1 MIRQL
6 SVGPIGQNVYIVER
20 EGAPVVIV
28 DPGADAPLILEETL
42 AALGRSSGETVY
54 IACTHGHLDHVAALG
69 ELLGLLRAK
78 GFAPR
83 AYAPLGDRDYFGERA
98 EELNRRVFQGIH
110 AMGYF
115 NYFWRPIP
123 EADEYFGEGFELPGT
138 GMVAIHTPGHTP
150 GSSCFLVEA
159 DGALISGDTLFNAGR
174 GRTDNF
180 DSDESDILSSIRDK
194 LCRLP
199 EALRV
204 WPGHGEATTI
214 GNEKGLY
221 R

>member
-20 EGAPVVIV
+20 TGAPVVVV
-28 DPGADAPLILEETL
+28 DPGAEAPRILNEAL
-42 AALGRSSGETVY
+42 AALERSASAAVY

-69 ELLGLLRAK
+69 ELLELVRAR
-78 GFAPR
+78 GIAPR
-83 AYAPLGDRDYFGERA
+83 VYAPEGDKPYFGARA
-98 EELNRRVFQGIH
+98 EEWNRRIFKGIH

-115 NYFWRPIP
+115 NHFWQPIP
-123 EADEYFGEGFELPGT
+123 EADEYFGDGFELPGT
-138 GMVAIHTPGHTP
+138 GMKVITTPGHTP
-150 GSSCFLVEA
+150 GSSCFLVDA

-180 DSDESDILSSIRDK
+180 DSDESDIIASIRDR
-194 LCRLP
+194 LCILP

-204 WPGHGEATTI
+204 WPGHGEPTTI
-214 GNEKGLY
+214 GREKGLY